1 MRIVASTKTM
11 LPMLLFNAIFGNMRA
26 LTFVFQEP
34 GMIEAIASE
43 PEDEAARSIGYAN
56 SMIPDL
62 LTDRDAESLRPC
74 AWMCY
79 NFERTYPLVI
89 WGLKL
94 FADEERFDVPQAGLS
109 DVPLHTAFGW
119 VYHHFILQDGALL
132 SENVLSSKI
141 TPHDYARIALGHA
154 LATVE

>member
-1 MRIVASTKTM
+1 MRE
-11 LPMLLFNAIFGNMRA
+11 
-26 LTFVFQEP
+26 LTFLFQEP

-43 PEDEAARSIGYAN
+43 SGAEDETDRSTGYAN
-56 SMIPDL
+56 SVVPDL

-94 FADEERFDVPQAGLS
+94 FADDERFNVPQAGLS
-109 DVPLHTAFGW
+109 DVPLYTAFGW
-119 VYHHFILQDGALL
+119 AYHHFILQDGALL
-132 SENVLSSKI
+132 PADELTLKI
-141 TPHDYARIALGHA
+141 TPRDYARIALGHA
-154 LATVE
+154 LATVG